1 MANTAKLQEFLAA
14 RVAKGTITQVEA
26 DAILAK
32 KAAKVPAGLVGKP
45 VSGLT
50 NVQQNKLLE
59 VIATR
64 MGLADVNG
72 NIL

>member
-1 MANTAKLQEFLAA
+1 MANTDKISVFLAK
-14 RVAKGTITQVEA
+14 RVAAGKMTQAEA
-26 DAILAK
+26 DAILAR